1 MAKAINGK
9 PKPMTVTQMCDALA
23 KQPGTALLAWID
35 WNGKVGYFYEDEQEM
50 DVDNGHVH
58 IELGPAG

>member
-1 MAKAINGK
+1 
-9 PKPMTVTQMCDALA
+9 MTVTQMCDALA